1 MIEKLEYTDLMTAS
15 EAGLLNALRR
25 HPDGGAVA
33 MALERVCLRLGEGR
47 AKHPRFAENVFHGIG
62 YLSEEHGEAVR
73 EATKQE
79 PGWAGR
85 MDSALLDLAVVAL
98 RLVLREYEHPEE
110 DR

>member
-1 MIEKLEYTDLMTAS
+1 MSGKLEHTGLMAAS
-15 EAGLLNALRR
+15 EARLLSAIRI

-33 MALERVCLRLGEGR
+33 GALERVCLRLGEGR

-79 PGWAGR
+79 LGWAER
-85 MDSALLDLAVVAL
+85 MDSELLDLVVVAL
-98 RLVLREYEHPEE
+98 RLVLREYEHGEE
-110 DR
+110 GM